1 MTPHHTV
8 LPKTRLPFMLHNVVR
23 TRRMEGIWDTLYM
36 MLEVVGTVEDC
47 ISARGSEGR
56 SKVPALSAVRGATH
70 VQHFLL
76 GT

>member
-8 LPKTRLPFMLHNVVR
+8 LPQTRPPFTLHNVIR
-23 TRRMEGIWDTLYM
+23 TRRMEGIWDTLSM
-36 MLEVVGTVEDC
+36 MLAVVGTVEDC

-56 SKVPALSAVRGATH
+56 SKVPALSAVRAATH
-70 VQHFLL
+70 AQHFLL